1 MGMFRRQK
9 QVDVVGHQRVGV
21 KRALLF
27 LQRFAQPVEVCLII
41 FFAKEAR
48 LAVVPALHDV
58 QRYAIKMD
66 AGRRGI
72 GTIIANIIRPW
83 PL

>member
-1 MGMFRRQK
+1 M
-9 QVDVVGHQRVGV
+9 VGHQRVGV

-27 LQRFAQPVEVCLII
+27 LQGFPQPVEVGLII

-48 LAVVPALHDV
+48 FAVVPALHDV

-66 AGRRGI
+66 AGAAGH
-72 GTIIANIIRPW
+72 
-83 PL
+83 